1 MEYESLKSAFR
12 RLGRFGMLFVDY
24 EGCPRGTLGRA
35 CLPIEEEVLQMPP
48 IVDVEGGVWIPVNSD
63 ALYELVEEYKLL
75 KNRS

>member
-48 IVDVEGGVWIPVNSD
+48 IVDVDGGV
-63 ALYELVEEYKLL
+63 
-75 KNRS
+75 